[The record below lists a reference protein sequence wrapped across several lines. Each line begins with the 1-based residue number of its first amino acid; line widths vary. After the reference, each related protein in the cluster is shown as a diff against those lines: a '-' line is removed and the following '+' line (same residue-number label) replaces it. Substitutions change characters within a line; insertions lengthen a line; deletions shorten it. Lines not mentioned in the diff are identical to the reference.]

1 MNRNSKISRVI
12 KEATNKQQLQEFNTP
27 QKQDLL
33 LLVNKIIIDKDNSS
47 NPTELKKKL
56 DDLLNFYR
64 FYQNKFPVE
73 DKLVYEE
80 FKKKLQFLAK
90 KYNISL

>member
-1 MNRNSKISRVI
+1 MNKS
-12 KEATNKQQLQEFNTP
+12 
-27 QKQDLL
+27 
-33 LLVNKIIIDKDNSS
+33 NSS
-47 NPTELKKKL
+47 NPDELKKKL

-64 FYQNKFPVE
+64 FYQNKFPIE

-80 FKKKLQFLAK
+80 FKKKLQVLAQ

>member
-12 KEATNKQQLQEFNTP
+12 QEATNKQQLLEYNTP

-33 LLVNKIIIDKDNSS
+33 LIINKIILNKDKSS
-47 NPTELKKKL
+47 NPDELKKKL

-64 FYQNKFPVE
+64 FYQNKFPIE

-80 FKKKLQFLAK
+80 FKKKLQILAK

>member
-1 MNRNSKISRVI
+1 MTKEKKISRVLS
-12 KEATNKQQLQEFNTP
+12 ETVTKQQLQEYNTP

-33 LLVNKIIIDKDNSS
+33 TIINKIILSKSNSS
-47 NPTELKKKL
+47 NPDELKKKL

-64 FYQNKFPVE
+64 FYQNKFPIE

-80 FKKKLQFLAK
+80 FKKKLQVLAK